1 MNDLPPPP
9 SEPYQPSGQP
19 YSAIPVPRAGPP
31 RRPGVVTGAAVILI
45 VAGVLAIIAGFV
57 VLNGSGALEVPGA
70 DAEDVS
76 TIVAVVAFGLGALD
90 IVAGLLIMRLSS
102 GGRVLGIVIAVLGI
116 LSGLGQ
122 LSSSGSSGLL
132 SIALYAFV
140 LYALLAYG
148 FVFRQAA
155 EAR

>member
-9 SEPYQPSGQP
+9 SEPSQP
-19 YSAIPVPRAGPP
+19 YPGVPVPRPGPP

-45 VAGVLAIIAGFV
+45 VAGLLAGIAGLV
-57 VLNGSGALEVPGA
+57 VLNGGGALEVPGA
-70 DAEDVS
+70 DSEDVA

-90 IVAGLLIMRLSS
+90 IVAGFLVLRLSS
-102 GGRVLGIVIAVLGI
+102 GGRILGIVIAVLGI
-116 LSGLGQ
+116 VSGLAQ
-122 LSSSGSSGLL
+122 LGRSGSPGLL

-140 LYALLAYG
+140 LYALIAYG

-155 EAR
+155 AAR

>member
-1 MNDLPPPP
+1 MSDLPPPP

-19 YSAIPVPRAGPP
+19 YSGIPVPRPGPP

-45 VAGVLAIIAGFV
+45 VAGVLAIVAGFV

-70 DAEDVS
+70 D
-76 TIVAVVAFGLGALD
+76 AFGLGALD

-116 LSGLGQ
+116 LSGLAQ

-155 EAR
+155 AAR

>member
-1 MNDLPPPP
+1 MSDLPPPP
-9 SEPYQPSGQP
+9 SEQFPGV
-19 YSAIPVPRAGPP
+19 PVPRAGPP

-45 VAGVLAIIAGFV
+45 VAGILAILAGLI
-57 VLNGSGALEVPGA
+57 VLNGGGALEVPGA
-70 DAEDVS
+70 DSEDVA

-90 IVAGLLIMRLSS
+90 IVAGILVLRLSS
-102 GGRVLGIVIAVLGI
+102 GGRVLAIVIASLGI
-116 LSGLGQ
+116 LSGLAQ
-122 LSSSGSSGLL
+122 LGNSGASGLL

-155 EAR
+155 AAR

>member
-1 MNDLPPPP
+1 MSDLPPPP
-9 SEPYQPSGQP
+9 NQP
-19 YSAIPVPRAGPP
+19 YPEQPYPGVPVPRPGPP

-45 VAGVLAIIAGFV
+45 VAGLLAGIAGLV
-57 VLNGSGALEVPGA
+57 VLNGGGALEVPGA
-70 DAEDVS
+70 DSDDVA
-76 TIVAVVAFGLGALD
+76 TVVAVVAFGLGALD
-90 IVAGLLIMRLSS
+90 IVAGFLVLRLSS
-102 GGRVLGIVIAVLGI
+102 GGRVLGIVIAALGI
-116 LSGLGQ
+116 LSGLAQ
-122 LSSSGSSGLL
+122 LGRSGASGLL

>member
-1 MNDLPPPP
+1 
-9 SEPYQPSGQP
+9 
-19 YSAIPVPRAGPP
+19 
-31 RRPGVVTGAAVILI
+31 
-45 VAGVLAIIAGFV
+45 
-57 VLNGSGALEVPGA
+57 
-70 DAEDVS
+70 
-76 TIVAVVAFGLGALD
+76 VAVVAFGLGALD

-116 LSGLGQ
+116 LSGLAQ

-132 SIALYAFV
+132 SMALYAFV

>member
-1 MNDLPPPP
+1 MTDLPPPP
-9 SEPYQPSGQP
+9 NEPFPGHYPGV
-19 YSAIPVPRAGPP
+19 PVPRAGPP

-45 VAGVLAIIAGFV
+45 VAGLLAIIAGLV

-70 DAEDVS
+70 DTQDVA
-76 TIVAVVAFGLGALD
+76 TVVAMVAFALGALD
-90 IVAGLLIMRLSS
+90 IVAGVLVLRLSS
-102 GGRVLGIVIAVLGI
+102 GGRILGIVIAVLGI
-116 LSGLGQ
+116 ISGLAQ
-122 LSSSGSSGLL
+122 LGSSGSSGLL

-155 EAR
+155 ATR